1 MGVAEDQLEAARD
14 ITAQAVD
21 DDQRQ
26 RAALDQMIVRL
37 EQDFVE
43 RVVAGL
49 RGQVGGDQVE
59 GALADIAQ
67 SRAEQ
72 GAGVGQ
78 VVGGDVGAGRFNGA
92 EVAVDQRDA
101 GVGPAGGEG
110 EADRTVAAAEI
121 EHALL
126 GGNGIQ
132 LSQEQRGA
140 AVDGARGE
148 EPVARLEAQRASA
161 GVVFNLRLA
170 RQLAAQ
176 LFE

>member
-1 MGVAEDQLEAARD
+1 
-14 ITAQAVD
+14 
-21 DDQRQ
+21 
-26 RAALDQMIVRL
+26 MIVRF

-59 GALADIAQ
+59 GTLVDIAQ
-67 SRAEQ
+67 SGTEQ

-78 VVGGDVGAGRFNGA
+78 VVGGDVGAGGFNGA

-110 EADRTVAAAEI
+110 EADCAVAAAEI

-126 GGNGIQ
+126 RWHRLQ
-132 LSQEQRGA
+132 LAQEQRGA
-140 AVDGARGE
+140 AINGARGE
-148 EPVARLEAQRASA
+148 EAVARLEAQRAPA

>member
-1 MGVAEDQLEAARD
+1 
-14 ITAQAVD
+14 
-21 DDQRQ
+21 
-26 RAALDQMIVRL
+26 MIVRF

-49 RGQVGGDQVE
+49 GGQVSGDQVE
-59 GALADIAQ
+59 GTLADIAQ
-67 SRAEQ
+67 PGAEQ
-72 GAGVGQ
+72 RVGVGQ
-78 VVGGDVGAGRFNGA
+78 LVGGDVGAGGFNGA
-92 EVAVDQRDA
+92 EVAVDQRDL

-110 EADRTVAAAEI
+110 EADCAVAAAEI

-126 GGNGIQ
+126 GWNGLQ
-132 LSQEQRGA
+132 LAEEQRGT

-148 EPVARLEAQRASA
+148 EAVARLKAQRASA
-161 GVVFNLRLA
+161 GVVFDLRLA